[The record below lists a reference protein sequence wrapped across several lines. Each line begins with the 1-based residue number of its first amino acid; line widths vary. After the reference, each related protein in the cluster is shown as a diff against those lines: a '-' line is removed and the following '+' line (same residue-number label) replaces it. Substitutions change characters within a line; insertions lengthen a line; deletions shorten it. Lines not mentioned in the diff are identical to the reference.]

1 MIFDEDNPVKY
12 NWNIY
17 WKNMKKNSVEKE
29 VFKGD
34 ETIATSKE
42 DNSGKFQDFGLNQVL
57 KDFSQEG
64 ISLVL

>member
-12 NWNIY
+12 DWNIY
-17 WKNMKKNSVEKE
+17 EKNSLEKV